1 MQRESESEG
10 KEEEKKERTKEREN
24 AMKTALLVLFT
35 FVLNGYISWTEH
47 LVIIAFL

>member
-1 MQRESESEG
+1 MRER
-10 KEEEKKERTKEREN
+10 KRKKKEMIKEREN
-24 AMKTALLVLFT
+24 IVKTVLLIFFT